1 LDLPVMKVF
10 HCSNCRQLVFFENTN
25 CVNCGFVLAYV
36 PELALVVALEPLPEG
51 LWRVPLRALSKRRFR
66 LCANYSQEKICN
78 WAVPVEDPL
87 PLCESCRLTQVI
99 PNLAIEGNHEAWSK
113 LEAAKRRVIYSLKQ
127 LQCPIQSRLQNPEG
141 GLAYEFLSDADAN
154 SPVLTG
160 HAHGVVTVNIAEAD
174 DAERERRR
182 LRLGEPYR
190 TLLGH
195 FRHEVGHYYWERL
208 IRDGSRLEGFRERFG
223 DERVD
228 YAAALKSHYDRGPQ
242 PDWSKNFVSAYA
254 ASHPWEDWA
263 ECWAHYLHM
272 SDMLETAA
280 DCGLS
285 MTPKRRDEPAL
296 ARARSGTDE
305 PFERLM
311 ASWFP
316 LTYILNNL
324 NRSMGMADGY
334 PFVLAT
340 PVIAKMRFIH
350 ETIVGAN

>member
-1 LDLPVMKVF
+1 M
-10 HCSNCRQLVFFENTN
+10 
-25 CVNCGFVLAYV
+25 NCGYALAFV
-36 PELALVVALEPLPEG
+36 PELAAVVAIEPRAQG
-51 LWRVPLRALSKRRFR
+51 LWRIPSRALSRRRFR
-66 LCANYSQEKICN
+66 LCRNYSEEKICN
-78 WAVPVEDPL
+78 WALPEEDPL
-87 PLCESCRLTQVI
+87 SLCESCRLTQVI
-99 PNLAIEGNHEAWSK
+99 PNLAITGNREAWYK
-113 LEAAKRRVIYSLKQ
+113 LEAAKRRVIYSLQ
-127 LQCPIQSRLQNPEG
+127 LLHCPIQSRLQDPDG

-208 IRDGSRLEGFRERFG
+208 IRDSPRLEAFRELFG
-223 DERVD
+223 DERAD
-228 YAAALKSHYDRGPQ
+228 YAAALQAHYGSGPP
-242 PDWSKNFVSAYA
+242 PDWARSFVSAYA

-263 ECWAHYLHM
+263 ESWAHYLHM

-280 DCGLS
+280 ECGLS
-285 MTPKRRDEPAL
+285 LKPKGRDEPVL
-296 ARARSGTDE
+296 LRATSGTEE

-316 LTYILNNL
+316 LTYIHNNL
-324 NRSMGMADGY
+324 NRSMGLGDGY
-334 PFVLAT
+334 PFVLSSPA
-340 PVIAKMRFIH
+340 IAKLRFVH
-350 ETIVGAN
+350 ETIVGAA